1 MKNRVVE
8 ILVLDDDPDTCDV
21 LKHYLSKE
29 GFRVEVAHTPARGL
43 DLLEKQSFH
52 ILILDLRM
60 PQMDGIAVLDKIREK
75 DRDLAVIV
83 LTGYPS
89 VETAVAAL
97 KGGVSDYVQKPID
110 KDRLVEVVRN
120 VVRQKGLLQ
129 SPEEKLLAAVGAK
142 VRNLR
147 KEQDLTLK
155 QVARRTGLSVSLLSQ
170 IERAESAASV
180 ASLFKIA
187 SALNSSLGELFSGF

>member
-8 ILVLDDDPDTCDV
+8 ILVLDDDPDTCEV
-21 LKHYLSKE
+21 LKHYLDKE
-29 GFRVEVAHTPARGL
+29 GFRVEVANSPARGL
-43 DLLEKQSFH
+43 DLLERQSFH

-60 PQMDGIAVLDKIREK
+60 PQMDGIQVLEKVREK

-89 VETAVAAL
+89 VETAVASL
-97 KGGVSDYVQKPID
+97 KGGVADYVQKPID
-110 KDRLVEVVRN
+110 KDRLIEVVRN
-120 VVRQKGLLQ
+120 VVRQKGLMQ
-129 SPEEKLLAAVGAK
+129 TPEEKLLAAVGAK
-142 VRNLR
+142 VRSLR

-180 ASLFKIA
+180 ASLFKIS
-187 SALNSSLGELFSGF
+187 SALNSSLEDLFSGF

>member
-8 ILVLDDDPDTCDV
+8 ILVLDDDPDTCEV
-21 LKHYLSKE
+21 LKHYLGKE
-29 GFRVEVAHTPARGL
+29 GFRVEVANSPTRGL
-43 DLLEKQSFH
+43 DLLEHQSFH

-60 PQMDGIAVLDKIREK
+60 PQMDGIQVLEKIREK

-89 VETAVAAL
+89 VETAVASL
-97 KGGVSDYVQKPID
+97 KGGVADYVQKPID

-120 VVRQKGLLQ
+120 VVRQKGLMQ
-129 SPEEKLLAAVGAK
+129 TPEEKLLAAVGAK
-142 VRNLR
+142 VRSLR

-187 SALNSSLGELFSGF
+187 SALNSTLGDLFSGF